1 MSDQLPPPPPDVNRT
16 APPIARSLGTPLDFR
31 RGVRRDEP
39 VAENGEP
46 VEETNG
52 SAPPAGPRKQATET
66 LAQRAGAL
74 SDEIDFPEFVASLVH
89 GTFDAI
95 VDASIRQMESYADL
109 VSAVAKT
116 VDQFTNDNVTLNQ
129 ARDWLVQQYP
139 QDLYLDLSTS
149 PMVMPKPVAGEDA
162 DTPRSPEWLR
172 EFDMEGEELTPELV
186 EEQLVPRA
194 RTKVGQSRQ
203 QMLATMVL
211 LGLNRVIVRDG
222 SISARL
228 RFRAS
233 AADRTKVDYAVS
245 DDPQGQTSWGSRGSS
260 NYSLPSTKVSTVGV
274 NVQSDTDL
282 KAELFGEVK
291 INFASETLPLDR
303 FTDEAKRTL
312 LERRARPAQAAVQPA
327 TPGTPIAPAAA
338 PAPAAP
344 VTTATPPAAVAA
356 PAPIPTP
363 APSVTPPAVPAAPGP
378 QG

>member
-1 MSDQLPPPPPDVNRT
+1 MSEPLPAPPPDVNRT
-16 APPIARSLGTPLDFR
+16 AQPHAQSLGTPLDFR
-31 RGVRRDEP
+31 RGTVRREEP
-39 VAENGEP
+39 AAE
-46 VEETNG
+46 NG
-52 SAPPAGPRKQATET
+52 SAPEQTNGSTPPSGPRKQATET

-74 SDEIDFPEFVASLVH
+74 SDEIDFPDFVASLVH

-139 QDLYLDLSTS
+139 QDLYLDLSSS
-149 PMVMPKPVAGEDA
+149 PKLMPKPIEGEDA

-172 EFDMEGEELTPELV
+172 EFEMEGAELTPEFL
-186 EEQLVPRA
+186 EEQLVPSA

-233 AADRTKVDYAVS
+233 AADQTKVDYAVS
-245 DDPQGQTSWGSRGSS
+245 DDPQGQSSWGSRGSS
-260 NYSLPSTKVSTVGV
+260 NYALPSTKVSTVGV

-312 LERRARPAQAAVQPA
+312 LERRARPAQAKAPPAPVAQPA
-327 TPGTPIAPAAA
+327 TPATPVAA
-338 PAPAAP
+338 PAPATPAP
-344 VTTATPPAAVAA
+344 EQTA
-356 PAPIPTP
+356 PAPAPVVTTP
-363 APSVTPPAVPAAPGP
+363 QT
-378 QG
+378 